1 MGVMA
6 MLWIRSGNGDR
17 HVDCKAAER
26 IRRQK
31 TLIRKIVGPMD
42 VFYGKSAPG
51 AGTEVTQ
58 VTPIRKF
65 DRSLR
70 TLIGLY
76 SLNTSIA
83 FQVRSVYRI
92 RY

>member
-1 MGVMA
+1 
-6 MLWIRSGNGDR
+6 
-17 HVDCKAAER
+17 
-26 IRRQK
+26 
-31 TLIRKIVGPMD
+31 MD